1 MSTISRRDVLR
12 AAAVP
17 AFAQSGAQTRP
28 NILWIIAEDFSP
40 DLGCYGNKLVAT
52 PRIDALAARGMR
64 FENAFVTGPV
74 CSASRSALATG
85 MYQTSIN
92 AHNHRSHR
100 DDGFSLPDAVH
111 VFTHYLR
118 QAGYHTSNLRNRH
131 GLQGT
136 GKTDFN
142 FNVERPFD
150 ADDWSDRKPG
160 QPFYAQIN
168 FNETHRAF
176 HRFEGRRID
185 PATITLPPYYP
196 DHPAIRLDWA
206 MYLETTQHLDAKVGR
221 VLDRLEK
228 EGLTNDTIVFFFGDH
243 GRPMP
248 RGKQFLY
255 DEGIRIPLMVHVPG
269 RFRVPAYRAG
279 AVNTDLVSSID
290 ITATTL
296 ALAGVPVPA
305 RMEGRPFLGE
315 NVRRRE
321 HIIAARDR
329 CDETVDRIRCV
340 RDRRFKYIRNGYPDR
355 PYTQQNVYKDLSY
368 PPLRVMRDLKEQGRL
383 TGAAAAF
390 MGERRP
396 AEELYDLQTD
406 PHEVR
411 NLAGE
416 SAQAPRLQAMRAT
429 LNDWIRETRD
439 HGETPERDIPEPEKL
454 RTEVE
459 GWLTNGGRLTAGA
472 SGLRAE
478 FRGNGPRVISR
489 SIVEPGGELLFEF
502 RARSG
507 DLRPKELV
515 WGTIEAP
522 RSPSQRVA
530 LELVADAG
538 RYTASAAVPAAGWL
552 AMLSVE
558 MEGGDGA
565 IDFEWLRLSRRE
577 GGKTAVIREWKFT
590 RAGASRTGGSQ

>member
-1 MSTISRRDVLR
+1 MNPVSRREVLR
-12 AAAVP
+12 SVALP
-17 AFAQSGAQTRP
+17 ALAQTRPASRP
-28 NILWIIAEDFSP
+28 NILWMIAEDFSP
-40 DLGCYGNKLVAT
+40 DLGCYGNNLVAT

-64 FENAFVTGPV
+64 FERAFVTGPV

-100 DDGFSLPDAVH
+100 DDGYRLPEGVH

-118 QAGYHTSNLRNRH
+118 EAGYHTSNLRNRH

-142 FNVERPFD
+142 FNVDRPFD
-150 ADDWSDRKPG
+150 SDDWSDRRPG

-176 HRFEGRRID
+176 HSSPQRRID
-185 PATITLPPYYP
+185 PAKVTVPPYYP

-206 MYLETTQHLDAKVGR
+206 MYLETTQNLDVKVGR

-228 EGLTNDTIVFFFGDH
+228 EGLAEDTIVFFFGDH

-255 DEGIRIPLMVHVPG
+255 DEGIRIPLLVHMPERLRSQG
-269 RFRVPAYRAG
+269 YRA
-279 AVNTDLVSSID
+279 ASVNSDLVSSID

-296 ALAGVPVPA
+296 ALAGVTVPP
-305 RMEGRPFLGE
+305 RMEGRALFGD

-321 HIIAARDR
+321 YIIAARDR
-329 CDETVDRIRCV
+329 CDETTDRIRCV
-340 RDRRFKYIRNGYPDR
+340 RDTRFKYIRNGYPER

-383 TGAAAAF
+383 TGPAASF
-390 MGERRP
+390 MADRRP
-396 AEELYDLQTD
+396 VEELYDLAAD
-406 PHEVR
+406 PHEIR

-416 SAQAPRLQAMRAT
+416 AAHAARLRTMRAT
-429 LNDWIRETRD
+429 LDGWIRETRD
-439 HGETPERDIPEPEKL
+439 HGETPERDIPATEKL
-454 RTEVE
+454 RSEVD
-459 GWLTNGGRLTAGA
+459 GWLTSNGRLSRTP
-472 SGLRAE
+472 SSLHAE
-478 FRGNGPRVISR
+478 FRGQGPRGISR

-502 RARSG
+502 HARSSQ
-507 DLRPKELV
+507 LRPTELT
-515 WGTIEAP
+515 WGTIEVS
-522 RSPSQRVA
+522 RSPSQQIKFDLA
-530 LELVADAG
+530 ASG
-538 RYTASAAVPAAGWL
+538 GTYSASAVLPVDGWL
-552 AMLSVE
+552 SALSIQ
-558 MEGGDGA
+558 MEGGDGT
-565 IDFEWLRLSRRE
+565 IDFDWLRLSRRE
-577 GGKTAVIREWKFT
+577 SGKVVRIREWRFSPG
-590 RAGASRTGGSQ
+590 AGAE